1 MKIKES
7 PEDGQSNES
16 GNGKVVVIDD
26 GSSEL
31 AGLLKH
37 ENRSKVRVGP
47 VVDCTADTAYDEC
60 QKLIERNINTREECN
75 NQSSIRSNNGGN
87 ENYMPLNHLHF
98 ANNTSTNFRTTIMAT
113 TVGTSFIKPRPSI
126 ASRILLVMML
136 LIVLFVTPPILFL
149 LLIPRIRI

>member
-7 PEDGQSNES
+7 PEDGQSKEF

-31 AGLLKH
+31 AALLLH
-37 ENRSKVRVGP
+37 ENRSKVRVVP
-47 VVDCTADTAYDEC
+47 VVDCNADTACDEC
-60 QKLIERNINTREECN
+60 QKLIERNINIREECN
-75 NQSSIRSNNGGN
+75 NQSSIRTNNGGN
-87 ENYMPLNHLHF
+87 ENYMPPNHLHF
-98 ANNTSTNFRTTIMAT
+98 ANNTSTNIIPTIMNT
-113 TVGTSFIKPRPSI
+113 TVGASFIKPRPSI

-149 LLIPRIRI
+149 LLIPRKRI